1 MSLENQLQIVLV
13 LIFIWGQ
20 ERAEARHVHSQQ
32 PPSSDWRA
40 ESRVERQRF
49 LLLLLKE
56 EEEEEKKEEE
66 EEETT
71 SSGGEAAAF
80 SPRVRAA
87 SHSGT

>member
-1 MSLENQLQIVLV
+1 MSLEKQPQIVLV

-56 EEEEEKKEEE
+56 EEEEEKEEE

-71 SSGGEAAAF
+71 SSGREAAAF
-80 SPRVRAA
+80 SPRVRAG